1 MEEGRSAFK
10 TLTGKTT
17 EISPLESPTC
27 RWEGIIRIDH
37 KEIDIVL
44 YGIVL
49 MGWSL
54 QPNTLRPF

>member
-1 MEEGRSAFK
+1 MEDVRSAFK

-17 EISPLESPTC
+17 EIS

-37 KEIDIVL
+37 KEIDILL
-44 YGIVL
+44 YGIVLYCFVL